1 MKFACCPPA
10 AGAGIMQVSIR
21 PITMKGIPLRL
32 KLFTMEVFLEE
43 PRSRRGGANV
53 DEEAAVDEVVGHV
66 QVLDVVVGVIVEP
79 WRVVLKITPWRS
91 KALLPGRNDS
101 GGGIPVQNVEARV
114 VSSMM
119 NTTA

>member
-1 MKFACCPPA
+1 
-10 AGAGIMQVSIR
+10 
-21 PITMKGIPLRL
+21 
-32 KLFTMEVFLEE
+32 MEVFLEE
-43 PRSRRGGANV
+43 PRRRRGGANV

-79 WRVVLKITPWRS
+79 VRVVLKITPWRS

-101 GGGIPVQNVEARV
+101 GGGISVQNVEARV